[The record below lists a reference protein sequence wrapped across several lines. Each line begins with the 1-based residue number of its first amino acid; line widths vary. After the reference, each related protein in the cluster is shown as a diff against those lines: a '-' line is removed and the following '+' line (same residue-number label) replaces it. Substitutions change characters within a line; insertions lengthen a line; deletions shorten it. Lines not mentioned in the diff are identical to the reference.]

1 LKILLKNGR
10 VVDYASKTNEK
21 IDILIEDGVIIKLQ
35 KEILAKADNVIDCTG
50 LVIIPGMIDMHCHLR
65 EPGFEYKETIETG
78 SKSAVKGGFT
88 TICPMPNTNP
98 TPDSAFILEKILAE
112 AKRVNLCNIL
122 PYGSVS
128 KGEKG
133 EELTDFEE
141 LKKAGAVAFSDDG
154 MPVINSR
161 MMRQAIIKAN
171 SLGTFVASH
180 CEEKSVADGAINA
193 GKIQEEL
200 GVKGVLPEAEEIM
213 AAREIVISET
223 NNVRAHICHI
233 STKTSVNMIRDAKKR
248 WVKITCETCPHYFC
262 FTVDEVLTSGTNA
275 KMNPPLREEE
285 DRQAVIRGLVDGTI
299 DMIATDH
306 APHTAEEKAKPITEA
321 PSGITGLETSLA
333 LGITELVDAGYL
345 TMKQLLRLMS
355 TNPAAMYH
363 LDAGYLA
370 EGGPADVILID
381 TAAEFIP
388 EQYASKATNTP
399 FTGWKLKGEVKK
411 SVRQSLKDFQA
422 KAKAQ
427 EQNKTTEKS
436 KTHKKGE
443 VEL

>member
-1 LKILLKNGR
+1 MKILLKNGR

-248 WVKITCETCPHYFC
+248 GVKITCETCPHYFC

-275 KMNPPLREEE
+275 KMNPPLRDEK
-285 DRQAVIRGLVDGTI
+285 DRQAIIEALKDGTI
-299 DMIATDH
+299 DAIITDH
-306 APHTAEEKAKPITEA
+306 APHSEEEKERELSKAPNGIIGFETALPAINTYLIDKNLLTEMDMVK
-321 PSGITGLETSLA
+321 LTS
-333 LGITELVDAGYL
+333 Y
-345 TMKQLLRLMS
+345 
-355 TNPAAMYH
+355 NPAKLLN
-363 LDAGYLA
+363 LDKGEIK
-370 EGGPADVILID
+370 EGKIADLTIYD
-381 TAAEFIP
+381 P
-388 EQYASKATNTP
+388 EESYIYTKDMIVSKSKNTP
-399 FTGWKLKGEVKK
+399 FIGKKLKGKVKYTI
-411 SVRQSLKDFQA
+411 VGGRIVYEA
-422 KAKAQ
+422 K
-427 EQNKTTEKS
+427 
-436 KTHKKGE
+436 
-443 VEL
+443 